1 MMVATV
7 SKLMQFVVLG
17 ITIAITG
24 SKNWRDEGAT
34 PLAVRVNGVG

>member
-7 SKLMQFVVLG
+7 SKLMQFIVLG

-24 SKNWRDEGAT
+24 RKTGAT
-34 PLAVRVNGVG
+34 KRGDAFCCPS